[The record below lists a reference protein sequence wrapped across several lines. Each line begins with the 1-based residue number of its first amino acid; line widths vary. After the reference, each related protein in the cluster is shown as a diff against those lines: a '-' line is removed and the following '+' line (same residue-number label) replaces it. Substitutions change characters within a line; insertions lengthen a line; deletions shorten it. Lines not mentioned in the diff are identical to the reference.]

1 MTLKINSLFDSGA
14 VDVVDASR
22 PDDVRLRLRP
32 DSASAFAQWFHF
44 RVSGVAGQ
52 ACTYTF
58 ENASEAAYPDGWR
71 DYHVVASHD
80 SVNWFRVADTSYDGK
95 ALQWRHTAPSDS
107 VWFAYFEPY
116 GELRH
121 HAFLGEVAGSGRAQC
136 ADLGLTLHGR
146 PLTCVTVGDGVVGGA
161 AGDAVAGAAATAPIW
176 IIARQHPGETMAEW
190 FVEGFLRRL
199 LGLGEWAGDP
209 VGRALRARAV
219 FHIVPNMNPDGAA
232 LGNLRTNASGA
243 NLNREWMQ
251 PSAERS
257 PEVLAVREA
266 IAASGVGMFFDI
278 HGDESLPYNFV
289 AGSEMLPDFTDAQRA
304 TQDAFIARF
313 KSVSPDFQNVH
324 GYAPGHYSADALTL
338 ASKYIGNRFGCLSL
352 TLEMPF
358 KDNADLPDPVVGWNG
373 ARSMALGAAMC
384 LAILQQLD
392 D

>member
-1 MTLKINSLFDSGA
+1 MTVKITSLFDSGA
-14 VDVVDASR
+14 VEVVDASR
-22 PDDVRLRLRP
+22 ADDIRLRLRP
-32 DSASAFAQWFHF
+32 DNASAFAQWFHF
-44 RVSGVAGQ
+44 RASGVAGR
-52 ACTYTF
+52 ACVYTF

-80 SVNWFRVADTSYDGK
+80 SVNWFRVADTHYDGQV
-95 ALQWRHTAPSDS
+95 LRWQHTSPSDS

-116 GELRH
+116 GEARH
-121 HAFLGEVAGSGRAQC
+121 HAFLGEVAASGRATC
-136 ADLGLTLHGR
+136 ADLGLSLQGR
-146 PLTCVTVGDGVVGGA
+146 PLTCVSVGDAVVNGTDGA
-161 AGDAVAGAAATAPIW
+161 AGAGASPAPIW
-176 IIARQHPGETMAEW
+176 MIARQHPGETMAEW

-209 VGRALRARAV
+209 VGRALRERAV

-232 LGNLRTNASGA
+232 LGNLRTNAAGA

-257 PEVLAVREA
+257 PEVLMVREA
-266 IAASGVGMFFDI
+266 IAASGIAMFFDI

-289 AGSEMLPDFTDAQRA
+289 AGSEMLPDFSDAQRA

-313 KSVSPDFQNVH
+313 KAVSPDFQDVH
-324 GYAPGHYSADALTL
+324 GYEAGHYSADALTL
-338 ASKYIGNRFGCLSL
+338 ASKYIGNRYGCLSL

-358 KDNADLPDPVVGWNG
+358 KDNADLPDPRVGWNG

-384 LAILQQLD
+384 LAILRQLD